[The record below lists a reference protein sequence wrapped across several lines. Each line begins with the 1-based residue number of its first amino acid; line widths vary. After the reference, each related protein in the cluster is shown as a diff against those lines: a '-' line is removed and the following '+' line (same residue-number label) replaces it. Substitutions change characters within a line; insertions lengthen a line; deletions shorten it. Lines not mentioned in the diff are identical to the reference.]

1 MDKCIICGD
10 TGSLITI
17 GEKGAVGIN
26 KAAQQRGSNLQA
38 VSGQSVHKECRRQ
51 YTNSTQINKYINE
64 RDNSNKPLD
73 STCDDA
79 PLLRSSQDVFTQK
92 AVPFL
97 WPICSNEWEKEVI

>member
-38 VSGQSVHKECRRQ
+38 VSGQSAVMNGKKRSYDVLPVLTTECQ
-51 YTNSTQINKYINE
+51 QSI
-64 RDNSNKPLD
+64 LA
-73 STCDDA
+73 TCYA
-79 PLLRSSQDVFTQK
+79 RLILLGV
-92 AVPFL
+92 
-97 WPICSNEWEKEVI
+97 E